1 MKRWILYSAWLVLA
15 AGLYFFENNTGSRI
29 ILLSSLVLMLLPRIR
44 HILLDPDAVHPTQP
58 HEQKTAAKVQTPEME
73 ENGQIRNYQPG
84 DPISR
89 IHWKL
94 SAKRQTLLVREHS
107 MMLETEETEQLLPDT
122 KQTATAGRIRKT
134 ALWVSGA
141 VLFLSAL
148 LLLLIP
154 QAFQGLLILLNRL
167 FDASEAVNSYVYEH
181 FTVGA
186 EASATLAA
194 ILICSFLASLLG
206 MALITGSRGLMTA
219 IAASCVLFQ
228 VYFGLAF
235 PAWANVLL
243 LTAFLFCIMKR
254 PWTRQNLYRIL
265 ACTAV
270 AALTVLL
277 VWPGADPM
285 TETASESVRD
295 VFSRQVT
302 QVTGWENETNPEA
315 IETRHTHTLSLTEG
329 DQAARQDMAYRLV
342 PVEEEQISKPYW
354 VNYLRIGLL
363 LLLTAVAV
371 ILPFVPF
378 MLIEAARRKVMAER
392 KVYQSKDVGEA
403 VCSVFQDVIIWLECT
418 DIGAGNLAYRE
429 WKTHL
434 LERRMPL
441 NYTEQFAHGA
451 ALFEKAVYSRHP
463 LDEKDRLDVLNL
475 LKETE
480 TICRQRADWKQ
491 RMRLRYREFLWV

>member
-44 HILLDPDAVHPTQP
+44 HILLEPDAVHPTQP

-73 ENGQIRNYQPG
+73 ENGQVRNYQPG

-94 SAKRQTLLVREHS
+94 SAKRQTLLVREQS

-122 KQTATAGRIRKT
+122 KQPATAGRIRKT
-134 ALWVSGA
+134 ALWVSEA

-186 EASATLAA
+186 EASVTLAA

-206 MALITGSRGLMTA
+206 MALITGSRGMMTA
-219 IAASCVLFQ
+219 IAAACVLFQ

-235 PAWANVLL
+235 PAWVHVLL
-243 LTAFLFCIMKR
+243 LTVFLFCFMKR
-254 PWTRQNLYRIL
+254 PWARRNLYRIL
-265 ACTAV
+265 GWMAV
-270 AALTVLL
+270 VALTVLL
-277 VWPGADPM
+277 VWPGVDPM
-285 TETASESVRD
+285 TETTSELVRD
-295 VFSRQVT
+295 FLSRWVM
-302 QVTGWENETNPEA
+302 QVTGWQSEMNGDA
-315 IETRHTHTLSLTEG
+315 IETRHAHTLSLTGG
-329 DQAARQDMAYRLV
+329 DQAAPQEKAYRLISMA
-342 PVEEEQISKPYW
+342 EEQISKPYW
-354 VNYLRIGLL
+354 INYLRIGLL
-363 LLLTAVAV
+363 LLLTAAAV

-378 MLIEAARRKVMAER
+378 MLFEQARRKAMAER
-392 KVYQSKDVGEA
+392 EVYQSKNIGEA
-403 VCSVFQDVIIWLECT
+403 VCSVFQDVITWLECT
-418 DIGAGNLAYRE
+418 GTGAGNRAYHE
-429 WKTHL
+429 WKTNL
-434 LERRMPL
+434 LEQGMPQ
-441 NYTEQFAHGA
+441 NYTEQFAHCA

-463 LDEKDRLDVLNL
+463 LKEKDRLDVLNL

-491 RMRLRYREFLWV
+491 KLRLRYREFLWA